1 MTIRVD
7 TSQHRC
13 NDEFYNR
20 PCYRRHPLHKE
31 PCEVPN
37 TNPDIVTKEELNQEI
52 ERLNTSIGGISDSLG
67 SHIHDATIHITPEEK
82 ESYNQAIQDIEELQS
97 RRMAP
102 VAYSGD
108 YNDLTNIPTIDS
120 ELNAFSHNSVAN
132 KAITLGLADKVD
144 RKSLHSVAFTGNYE
158 QLNNKPILETSVVK
172 NSSKGIT
179 SGAVW
184 EAIHSMSDL
193 SFTPI
198 STDRIDEMFGEEDE

>member
-31 PCEVPN
+31 PCAVPS

-52 ERLNTSIGGISDSLG
+52 NRLDTSIEGISDSLG
-67 SHIHDATIHITPEEK
+67 SHVHDATIHITPEEK

-102 VAYSGD
+102 IAYSGD

-120 ELNAFSHNSVAN
+120 ELNVFSHNSVAN

-172 NSSKGIT
+172 GSSKGIT

-184 EAIHSMSDL
+184 NAIHSMSDI